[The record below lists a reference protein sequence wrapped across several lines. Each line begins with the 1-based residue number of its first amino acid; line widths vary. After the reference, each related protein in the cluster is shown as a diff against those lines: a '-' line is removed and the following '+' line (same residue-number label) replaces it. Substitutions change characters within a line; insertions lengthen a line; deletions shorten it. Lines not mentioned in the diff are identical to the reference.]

1 MTKLLNKILEN
12 QKYTVLHEKQHLPS
26 LKDVCIVITK
36 NPTYYQNI
44 YRYGALV
51 THVPEPCQKG
61 HIVDA
66 PASAKY
72 HFYSFESLQMACK
85 KCYPSIVKRYEHGNL

>member
-1 MTKLLNKILEN
+1 MSKLYDKLIEN
-12 QKYTVLHEKQHLPS
+12 QKYTVTKEREKPRLPT

-36 NPTYYQNI
+36 NPPYYQNI

-51 THVPEPCQKG
+51 THVPEPCRKG

-66 PASAKY
+66 PSTAKY
-72 HFYSFESLQMACK
+72 HFYSFESLQLACK
-85 KCYPSIVKRYEHGNL
+85 KCYPEVVRRVKNE